1 MEVFK
6 SALALA
12 TFAIY
17 NCFLYNFKI
26 VQAYFL
32 ILDNIVGIDSK
43 YLLLKELVMLDQQL

>member
-12 TFAIY
+12 TFATY
-17 NCFLYNFKI
+17 EFFLYNFKI
-26 VQAYFL
+26 VQTYFP

-43 YLLLKELVMLDQQL
+43 YLLLRKLVMLDQQL